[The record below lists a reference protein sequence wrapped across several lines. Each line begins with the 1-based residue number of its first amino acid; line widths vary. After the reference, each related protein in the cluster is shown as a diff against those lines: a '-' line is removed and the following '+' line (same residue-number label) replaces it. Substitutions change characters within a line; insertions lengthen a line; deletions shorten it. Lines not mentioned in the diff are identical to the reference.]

1 MPPAVALLNFISCG
15 ILWRICLPKQD
26 FFAGFLCVTPHWFVV
41 YGLLWGPQI
50 TLGIPQQW
58 SNPFPTRAN
67 RSTRL
72 LRSPCSNAAMKR
84 TSLVEHNLYFARA
97 RDGGI
102 NKQSKPKGLTQKLII
117 IIIHHAIITTIS
129 ILNLMVK
136 TIAPITAAHISVRCV
151 SSGGSMKNSHVTV
164 QNINRV

>member
-1 MPPAVALLNFISCG
+1 LADLFAKAG
-15 ILWRICLPKQD
+15 

-72 LRSPCSNAAMKR
+72 QRSPCANAPMKR

-102 NKQSKPKGLTQKLII
+102 HKRSKPKGLRQKLII

-129 ILNLMVK
+129 ILNLRPE
-136 TIAPITAAHISVRCV
+136 TIAPINVAQMQKTNLKYVQIFAA
-151 SSGGSMKNSHVTV
+151 GKNRADLR
-164 QNINRV
+164 NPCFC